1 MSAAVDKAADSLAV
15 LESTI
20 QTTLSLIATFQT
32 SIVPQ
37 PPAPATEDTSETKDQ
52 DPKSKSKSKNHDAI
66 NALDLAHDVAKL
78 IKAHSTKIS
87 LLIINKPFTPTA
99 INTVLRELVAG
110 PLPGLA
116 SAVELCDG
124 AAYTKVMSA
133 ELQWR
138 AKRVFAEL
146 ATLLKAIPLDGKI
159 LTEDQKNGTGN
170 TAGKGSLVSTGVVWE
185 ACDSV
190 VELKITGVAGL
201 LIQKAELYRDLVKD
215 ALEELQ
221 EWAAEG
227 SDDEDEP
234 DLEAAY
240 ENEVGNEAQDAVD
253 NLFGSQKHIPKDDP
267 DKIRER
273 LDSTTKRLRLMALM
287 YQAVIKRRFRTLP
300 ALPHPELPI
309 KIKEK
314 SSEDPGIVEC
324 LDTLLDRLKKIPDDI
339 DELANAFYE
348 LDGEQ
353 IDQKM
358 DQCFFLGFAAVELLL
373 KNWEGEK
380 DEFTTWVSP
389 ASVLLARM
397 PY

>member
-1 MSAAVDKAADSLAV
+1 MVARV
-15 LESTI
+15 LFSTLLGHASVI
-20 QTTLSLIATFQT
+20 TFT
-32 SIVPQ
+32 SRI
-37 PPAPATEDTSETKDQ
+37 TG
-52 DPKSKSKSKNHDAI
+52 I
-66 NALDLAHDVAKL
+66 NG
-78 IKAHSTKIS
+78 
-87 LLIINKPFTPTA
+87 LIINKPFTPTA
-99 INTVLRELVAG
+99 INTVLRELVAS

-138 AKRVFAEL
+138 ARRVFSEL
-146 ATLLKAIPLDGKI
+146 ATLLKAIPRDGKI
-159 LTEDQKNGTGN
+159 LNEDQKNGTGN
-170 TAGKGSLVSTGVVWE
+170 AAGKGSLASTGVVWD

-190 VELKITGVAGL
+190 VELKTTGVAGL

-221 EWAAEG
+221 GWAAEE

-240 ENEVGNEAQDAVD
+240 ENGVGNEAQDAVD
-253 NLFGSQKHIPKDDP
+253 NIFGSQKHIPKDDP
-267 DKIRER
+267 DQIRER
-273 LDSTTKRLRLMALM
+273 LDSTTKRLRLMVLM
-287 YQAVIKRRFRTLP
+287 YQAVVKRRFRTLP
-300 ALPHPELPI
+300 ALPHPELPAE
-309 KIKEK
+309 IKEK
-314 SSEDPGIVEC
+314 SPEDPGIVEC

-353 IDQKM
+353 IDKRM

-380 DEFTTWVSP
+380 DEFTTW
-389 ASVLLARM
+389 AYKFQLAM
-397 PY
+397 KKGW